1 MARIPY
7 VDHDDL
13 DGSDQELLDSSTPPE
28 ELDANYQHM
37 MDGRA
42 RNSYRLLGYRP
53 EILRS
58 YRELVERL
66 KTDGGLSL
74 TEQEYVILC
83 CAREIPSPYEWHNH
97 VRIALN
103 AGVPADEIRA
113 IGARDYNSFEPAH
126 EALLEYVAR
135 FVDGRVDDDHH
146 AALAEHYDFGT
157 IAATGAFAGYWLMN
171 ARLVDALDIDCEEP
185 FVGWALDEV

>member
-7 VDHDDL
+7 VDHDELAVDER
-13 DGSDQELLDSSTPPE
+13 DLLDSSTPPE
-28 ELDANYQHM
+28 ELDLDYRHL

-42 RNSYRLLGYRP
+42 RNSYRLLGHRP
-53 EILRS
+53 SILRS
-58 YRELVERL
+58 YRDLVDRL
-66 KTDGGLSL
+66 KADGGLTL

-97 VRIALN
+97 VRIALD

-113 IGARDYNSFEPAH
+113 IGARDYAAFDPAH

-135 FVDGRVDDDHH
+135 FVDGRVDDVHH
-146 AALAEHYDFGT
+146 AALAEHYDAGT
-157 IAATGAFAGYWLMN
+157 IAGAGAFAGYWLMN
-171 ARLVDALDIDCEEP
+171 ARLVDALGVECEEP
-185 FVGWALDEV
+185 FVGWALGEV